1 MRSEAFKAITA
12 GDTIVGRAIRQAPI
26 RFRPVAGH
34 LFAANTL
41 PAVDD
46 ASKALWRRIVVIQF
60 NNEFSV
66 DKGTADTDLAATII
80 ATELPGV
87 VLWALEGAARLLSR
101 GSRGTYTIPQS
112 HHAALAEWR
121 LRTDQVAEFIS
132 EMTTP
137 TTATAMRTPGRLLYD
152 TYVAWAKRD
161 GHRPLAGNNF
171 GVRVK
176 ALGTPWAK
184 PDKQILYSVALTPEA
199 NRIREAANR
208 RGGPEYRPDPVIPSF
223 RRDDAGNPRLVAPMA
238 QVGAPPVVGPPPG
251 PPGFAGGN
259 GSGSNGNTPQG

>member
-1 MRSEAFKAITA
+1 
-12 GDTIVGRAIRQAPI
+12 
-26 RFRPVAGH
+26 
-34 LFAANTL
+34 
-41 PAVDD
+41 VDD
-46 ASKALWRRIVVIQF
+46 ASKAFWRRIVVIQF
-60 NNEFSV
+60 TNEFSV

-80 ATELPGV
+80 ATEMPGV

-121 LRTDQVAEFIS
+121 LRADQVAEFLS

-137 TTATAMRTPGRLLYD
+137 TTVTAMRTPGRLLYD

-171 GVRVK
+171 GIRVK

-184 PDKQILYSVALTPEA
+184 PDKQILYGVALTPEA
-199 NRIREAANR
+199 NHIREAANR
-208 RGGPEYRPDPVIPSF
+208 RGGPEYRPDPVIPTF
-223 RRDDAGNPRLVAPMA
+223 RRGEDGNPSVIAPVPA
-238 QVGAPPVVGPPPG
+238 RPALPTPPYPPG
-251 PPGFAGGN
+251 PPGFRNDGGN
-259 GSGSNGNTPQG
+259 GANGNFPQG